1 MNAAS
6 RPTQMRN
13 GRFKIIQPLSK
24 GGMGALYLAN
34 ETIATGARKVV
45 IKEMLEY
52 YDSKDPQGQSK
63 AQRRFE
69 AEAIT
74 LANLS
79 IPGIPQVF
87 DYFTEGGRHYIVM
100 QFIEGVN
107 LEQGLSR
114 IDEKGNPRKGKPY
127 SIDDVRRWG
136 IDVAKL
142 LESLAQQNVIHM
154 DIKPANLI
162 LDKSGTVW
170 LVDFG
175 TSKAPRIAVSGTTG
189 GGPTG
194 LQKSSIYGTLGY
206 AAPEQA
212 AGKPESRSDVYAL
225 ASTLYH
231 LATDDDPGTHPGKF
245 PQLDRLPGDFSAA
258 LRRALS
264 PDVRQRPAAREFG
277 RALEARAT
285 RAIGFHW
292 QDGAISQDPNDLVA
306 AASQRWEEARAYFAN
321 QSLESWLQ
329 DMHRHDLAGRLAQI
343 KSQVRDP
350 DLGLDAFLRFLNP
363 NLPPA
368 ILQVPQTVLEVG
380 ELPWGTQRVI
390 DLEVL
395 NSGAGALLVRPQHLS
410 PGIKAVPDSLAVH
423 RRQILKLVIDTNQL
437 TPSLKPQLIPFT
449 LDAGSA
455 GAVRLRIRVLVPA
468 PLLEIEPP
476 ELDLGSVARGMAVEA
491 FFLVR
496 NAGNSAFRCEVSSQI
511 RNSGVN
517 PAVFNCPPGMEQE
530 VTLVV
535 DTRQYSIGRVSSITQ
550 VQAKAG
556 GWQDIRKIPT
566 QIDVS
571 LFKTAFR
578 AIGPL
583 LPWIILSGS
592 LGAFLG
598 WTLLSLI
605 GGVEGQVATPLG
617 GGLIGGLLGVALCL
631 IPAAPLGAMGWLGF
645 PAGRLG
651 LRYAALLGGLC
662 GLAAGGLVGLLVG
675 WIGAGIGVFGAIT
688 GGVSTAALGVI
699 LQRRL
704 HF

>member
-114 IDEKGNPRKGKPY
+114 IDEQGNPRKGKPY
-127 SIDDVRRWG
+127 SIDEVRRWG

-175 TSKAPRIAVSGTTG
+175 TSKAPRIAISGTAG
-189 GGPTG
+189 AGPTG
-194 LQKSSIYGTLGY
+194 VQKSSIYGTLGY

-231 LATDDDPGTHPGKF
+231 LATDDDPGMHPGKF
-245 PQLDRLPGDFSAA
+245 PHLDRLPGDFTAA

-277 RALEARAT
+277 RALESRAT

-292 QDGAISQDPNDLVA
+292 QDGSISQDPLDLVA
-306 AASQRWEEARAYFAN
+306 AASQRWEEARTYFAN

-368 ILQVPQTVLEVG
+368 VLQVPQTVLEVG

-390 DLEVL
+390 DLDVL

-410 PGIKAVPDSLAVH
+410 PGIKAVPDALAVH

-449 LDAGSA
+449 LDAGPA

-491 FFLVR
+491 YFLVR

-535 DTRQYSIGRVSSITQ
+535 DTSQYSIGRVGSITQ

-566 QIDVS
+566 RIDIS
-571 LFKTAFR
+571 PFKTAFR
-578 AIGPL
+578 TVGPL
-583 LPWIILSGS
+583 LPWIIIAGS

-598 WTLLSLI
+598 WTLLTLI
-605 GGVEGQVATPLG
+605 GGVEGRVATPLA
-617 GGLIGGLLGVALCL
+617 GGLIGGLLGIALCL
-631 IPAAPLGAMGWLGF
+631 LPATPLGAMGWLGF
-645 PAGRLG
+645 PAGRVG
-651 LRYAALLGGLC
+651 LRLAALLGGLC
-662 GLAAGGLVGLLVG
+662 GLVAGGLAGLLVG
-675 WIGAGIGVFGAIT
+675 WIGARIGVFGAIT
-688 GGVSTAALGVI
+688 GGISTAALGVL
-699 LQRRL
+699 LQRRF